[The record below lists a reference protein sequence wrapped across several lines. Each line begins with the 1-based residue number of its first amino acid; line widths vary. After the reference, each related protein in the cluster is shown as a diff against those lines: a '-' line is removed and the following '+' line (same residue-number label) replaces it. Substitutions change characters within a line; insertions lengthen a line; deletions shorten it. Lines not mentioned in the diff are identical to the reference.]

1 MNGFKSNIFGMHKRT
16 GPMAVDLRVERK
28 DEVKR
33 DIKGLSI
40 AVLVFVGII
49 AGFGI
54 TSKKTHAG
62 YIAPVSV
69 CSLVDARG
77 EE

>member
-33 DIKGLSI
+33 DIKGL
-40 AVLVFVGII
+40 II
-49 AGFGI
+49 AISIFSSMIFGFAV